1 MKKKFFHSI
10 LIAVLAGN
18 VLVGSRIFSASALES
33 EGDDL
38 YENLEIFAEAL
49 HMVNTQYYGGAE
61 LTFQDLIRS
70 ALKGMLGDLD
80 PHSEFMD
87 PVKYQKLQEETEG
100 EFGGLGIRIT
110 LEESYV
116 TVVAVLEGSPALKAG
131 VEAGDRIYRIEGKD
145 AKNITS
151 AEAANQLKGKPGTP
165 VKVTFYRP
173 SIDQTYDVE
182 LKRDVIKMDTVGDIR
197 GGNEY
202 PLLDGD
208 IGYVRLEQFGE
219 QTSSDLKKALER
231 MEKKGMKSLVLDL
244 RDNPGGLMDQ
254 AARVCEMFTKEGQL
268 IVSTEARDHVV
279 GSEYRSG
286 GGKKYKI
293 PLLVLVNGGSASASE
308 IVAGCLQD
316 LGAAY
321 ILGEQTFGK
330 GSVQRIMPLAD
341 GSALRLTT
349 AKYFTPS
356 RRIIHANGITPDTIV
371 PLSSQES
378 AAVKALPS
386 PSESSGNSVEAN
398 EILPNLDRQ
407 LQRAVDMLKGIS
419 IVQGRGKPAS

>member
-116 TVVAVLEGSPALKAG
+116 TVVAVLESSPALKAG
-131 VEAGDRIYRIEGKD
+131 VEAGDRIYKIEGKD
-145 AKNITS
+145 AKDITS

-202 PLLDGD
+202 PLLNGD

-254 AARVCEMFTKEGQL
+254 AARVCEMFTSEGQL
-268 IVSTEARDHVV
+268 IVSTEARDNAV

-286 GGKKYKI
+286 GGKKFKI

-386 PSESSGNSVEAN
+386 PSESSGNSSEAN